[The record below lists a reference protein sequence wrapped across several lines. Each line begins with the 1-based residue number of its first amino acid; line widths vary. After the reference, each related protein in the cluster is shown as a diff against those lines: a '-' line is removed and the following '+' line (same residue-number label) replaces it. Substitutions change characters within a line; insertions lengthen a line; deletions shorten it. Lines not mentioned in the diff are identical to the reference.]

1 MQPHKAASRRHFETE
16 SKRRTQHAPFRNH
29 VSDSLYQGQLES
41 LHDSITRLQESNS
54 DLDYSNRAFEILKKA
69 KSNSNFIVKDLVWF
83 VGSKKG
89 APDDE
94 TVFRF
99 FNLLFTFASLVER
112 FISDSTQEE
121 STLEASEISMQIW
134 NDITRVISLSRKNHN
149 DRKYTS
155 RKTTSLKLSCGDVHD
170 HYCVIMKSFLSSLKV
185 IETQKNIPGY
195 NYGDMTM
202 KKMISLSKCLVEFV
216 SAFGSNLDS
225 VEHIEVLIRDVL
237 LVILELDTNIY
248 NQSMTNHILQLQ
260 TGVMECII
268 RILKWKHHSTRI
280 LITNTPCARMNGN
293 MQLEINPLRD
303 RLLKCINRTLNS
315 DVYHQDEHYPFLRNT
330 CQCLTKLLENIY
342 NLDTAVQKHE
352 HSKTGQLSTQIEVSY
367 VFKWIHLVLQSDKPS
382 HDFDGLS
389 LKYCSLEL
397 LHVVIGLYPMSCAQF
412 WALFLPQTRL
422 QSKTSTST
430 THYPKC
436 THHNVDLISLIDSIP
451 GCMATSDEKVL
462 AMDCCRQLI
471 ITLPL
476 NLWSSTGYMNSRL
489 EIALGELIRVTL
501 KNLSNPIP
509 MKQLQS
515 SYALAETIIKCI
527 PYDNYESLIRPA
539 VHLISMIGQNYTK
552 YGLHGGTGMIENVRT
567 LTECLGGKETPSGNS
582 TLLPLPSKIWLEGN
596 DSTAFLDR
604 LYNKISEIASY
615 ESIEKGMEATLQ
627 MELFIRM
634 VKIIPNL
641 RKDVKMDT
649 FTNMAVKLLSSDD
662 DTLQLTGSKLVR
674 AYVEGR
680 KVSISDEQSIPISVG
695 IHLRSL
701 LHFSDDVKCC
711 VLSAYGSL
719 RFCDWRVL
727 LFEHC
732 NPLQVIL
739 SACIECNEPNEK
751 VRGEACKAIGN
762 MISVCIKE
770 SNSELVDT
778 MLRAV
783 LEDVIDSILHVTTIA
798 VHDSDAN
805 VRSMVSL
812 HGLKVLL
819 KTKNQLSNQTLL
831 SRHSLRLV
839 ILPLI
844 YQNLEM
850 SF

>member
-1 MQPHKAASRRHFETE
+1 LQEYRVRIVSKGPWIALLEIMQPHKSTSRRNFENQ
-16 SKRRTQHAPFRNH
+16 SKRRTQHSPLRNH
-29 VSDSLYQGQLES
+29 VSDSLYQGQLTS
-41 LHDSITRLQESNS
+41 LHDSITRLQESNG
-54 DLDYSNRAFEILKKA
+54 DVNYSNRALEILKKT
-69 KSNSNFIVKDLVWF
+69 KSSTNFIVKDLVWF

-89 APDDE
+89 NPDDD
-94 TVFRF
+94 TVFRL
-99 FNLLFTFASLVER
+99 FNLLFTFATLVER
-112 FISDSTQEE
+112 FISNSTQEE
-121 STLEASEISMQIW
+121 HKLEASEISMQIW
-134 NDITRVISLSRKNHN
+134 KDITRVISLSRKNHS

-155 RKTTSLKLSCGDVHD
+155 RKTTSLKLSCEDIHD

-185 IETQKNIPGY
+185 IETQKNISGY
-195 NYGDMTM
+195 NPVDMTM
-202 KKMISLSKCLVEFV
+202 KKMIALSNCLVEFV

-225 VEHIEVLIRDVL
+225 AEHIEVLIRDVL
-237 LVILELDTNIY
+237 LVILELDTNTYDRTHPIIQ
-248 NQSMTNHILQLQ
+248 NQSVTNDILQLQ
-260 TGVMECII
+260 TVVMECII
-268 RILKWKHHSTRI
+268 RILRWKQHSTRI
-280 LITNTPCARMNGN
+280 LTTNTPCARMNGN
-293 MQLEINPLRD
+293 MQLQINLLRD

-330 CQCLTKLLENIY
+330 CQCLTKLLENIN
-342 NLDTAVQKHE
+342 NLDTAKVQKHE
-352 HSKTGQLSTQIEVSY
+352 HCKTGQLSIQIEVSY

-382 HDFDGLS
+382 HESDGLS

-397 LHVVIGLYPMSCAQF
+397 LHVTIGLYPMSCAQF
-412 WALFLPQTRL
+412 WALFLPQTRS
-422 QSKTSTST
+422 QPKASSST
-430 THYPKC
+430 TQYPKSV
-436 THHNVDLISLIDSIP
+436 HHNVDLVSLIDSIS
-451 GCMATSDEKVL
+451 GCMATSEEKVL
-462 AMDCCRQLI
+462 ALNCCRQLI
-471 ITLPL
+471 VSLPL

-509 MKQLQS
+509 IKQLQS
-515 SYALAETIIKCI
+515 SYALAETIITFI
-527 PYDNYESLIRPA
+527 PYDYYESLTGPA
-539 VHLISMIGQNYTK
+539 VHLISTIGQNYTK

-596 DSTAFLDR
+596 DSTAFIDR

-627 MELFIRM
+627 MELFVRM
-634 VKIIPNL
+634 VKIMPNL
-641 RKDVKMDT
+641 SKDVKMDT
-649 FTNMAVKLLSSDD
+649 FTIMALKLLSSDD
-662 DTLQLTGSKLVR
+662 DALQMTGSKLVR

-680 KVSISDEQSIPISVG
+680 KVNISDAQSIPVSVG

-701 LHFSDDVKCC
+701 LYISDDDVKCC

-732 NPLQVIL
+732 NPLQAIL

-751 VRGEACKAIGN
+751 VRGGACKAIGN

-812 HGLKVLL
+812 HGLKV
-819 KTKNQLSNQTLL
+819 
-831 SRHSLRLV
+831 
-839 ILPLI
+839 
-844 YQNLEM
+844 
-850 SF
+850 